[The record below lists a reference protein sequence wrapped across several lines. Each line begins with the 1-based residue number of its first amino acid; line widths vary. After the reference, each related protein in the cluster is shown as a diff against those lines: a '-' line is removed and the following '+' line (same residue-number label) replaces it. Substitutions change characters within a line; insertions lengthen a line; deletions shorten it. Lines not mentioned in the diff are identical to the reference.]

1 MSEPRK
7 LVNVHFF
14 TSEKGLNYSA
24 LSTMDKNVALMGN
37 SK

>member
-24 LSTMDKNVALMGN
+24 LSTTGNSAALTGN